1 MGKFIRWIYENG
13 LDTLVIICI
22 GVVVWL
28 IYRYYTTPRP
38 ITTSL
43 EHISS
48 CTSCK
53 RKVTPSIPEQDFL
66 SNIPIQLKVP
76 STGSYRVIE
85 YPNFIS
91 DELCEQLKYSAL
103 PELKTSAV
111 YNAFKIGNTST
122 NDQTRISKGSTLR
135 NIYSD
140 QVAEYV
146 ANWTKIPREYQ
157 EYVQVIKY
165 DEQGVFDFHYDTVP
179 ANRSLPSWSRMI
191 TVMIYLNGGP
201 NDPEETPLLGGETEF
216 PAIDKTIR
224 PEKGKAVLFWSVRP
238 NEKGGELIKES
249 LHKGSIVKSGEKW
262 ICNVWIHSQP
272 FIVDA
277 RYQ

>member
-22 GVVVWL
+22 GIVVWL
-28 IYRYYTTPRP
+28 IYRYYTTPTKS
-38 ITTSL
+38 I
-43 EHISS
+43 EHS
-48 CTSCK
+48 CTTCK
-53 RKVTPSIPEQDFL
+53 RTKQISPELEFLTHIPMPLQ
-66 SNIPIQLKVP
+66 VP
-76 STGSYRVIE
+76 AQGSYHVVE

-103 PELKTSAV
+103 PDLQKSAV
-111 YNAFKIGNTST
+111 YNGLKIGNTST
-122 NDQTRISKGSTLR
+122 QHQARISKGTTLR

-146 ANWTKIPREYQ
+146 ANWTKIPKEYQ
-157 EYVQVIKY
+157 EYIQVIKY

-201 NDPEETPLLGGETEF
+201 YDEEQPLLGGETEF
-216 PAIDKTIR
+216 PAIDKVIK

-238 NEKGGELIKES
+238 NEKELIKES
-249 LHKGSIVKSGEKW
+249 IHKGCVVKSGEKW
-262 ICNVWIHSQP
+262 ICNVWIHCQP
-272 FIVDA
+272 FLVDA